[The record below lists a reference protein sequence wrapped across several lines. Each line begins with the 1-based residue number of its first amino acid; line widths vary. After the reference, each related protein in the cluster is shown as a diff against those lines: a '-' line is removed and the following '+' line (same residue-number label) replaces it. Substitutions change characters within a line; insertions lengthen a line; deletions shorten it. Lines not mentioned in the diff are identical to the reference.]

1 MASATPRL
9 PELYGTPTPPHIV
22 AEFHISEF
30 AAGQAGSISPFGPEL
45 QFPLP
50 LDQIIYTHPGPADRP
65 HLADG
70 R

>member
-1 MASATPRL
+1 MASTTPRL
-9 PELYGTPTPPHIV
+9 PEQYGGTPAHVVTD
-22 AEFHISEF
+22 FHIDEF
-30 AAGQAGSISPFGPEL
+30 AADMAGSLSPFGPDV

-50 LDQIIYTHPGPADRP
+50 LDKIVYTHPGPADRP